1 MLRVLALFLLVSSV
15 LAPARAAA
23 EYIRDQVRVNLRSGP
38 DTRFGILRVVSSGE
52 KLEHVLEDDG
62 WVQVRTQDG
71 TSGWVPAHF
80 VTDHVPAVV
89 TLPQV
94 KARLALAEQTLA
106 ALRLQLGSQ
115 NEGIQEL
122 QTLRERNTYLE
133 KQNRD
138 LVWGDT
144 WKKWLAGAAIAGS
157 FLVFGALWPTRSNA
171 RSRKIRL

>member
-15 LAPARAAA
+15 LAPAHAAA

-38 DTRFGILRVVSSGE
+38 DTRFGILRIVSSGE
-52 KLEHVLEDDG
+52 KLEHLLEDDG

-71 TSGWVPAHF
+71 TSGWLPAHF
-80 VTDHVPAVV
+80 VTEHVPAVV

-94 KARLALAEQTLA
+94 KARLALAEQTIAELH
-106 ALRLQLGSQ
+106 LQLGSQ
-115 NEGIQEL
+115 SGSLHAL
-122 QTLRERNTYLE
+122 QTLRERNIYLE

-157 FLVFGALWPTRSNA
+157 FLVLGALWPTRGNA
-171 RSRKIRL
+171 HSRKIRL